1 MTQKAQIVISR
12 PAQIGLFARKGRKNK
27 QVAKNINNGKLNQAN
42 GSITINGKEDGH
54 EPRD

>member
-1 MTQKAQIVISR
+1 MTQMAQIVISR